1 MKKILLLITNS
12 LFAIL
17 LFAQTNSGGGAP
29 AGAVFVDPSNYNG
42 GTLNPGP
49 SLLFGGPTGE
59 GIASKRNGGGNQ
71 WGLDFYTNH
80 LNRIAITNGGFVGIG
95 TTTPQKQLSISTGMN
110 IDQSNQNAGGINAG
124 TLTFG
129 SNSGEGI
136 GSSRIGPINLYGLDL
151 YTNGL
156 PRVYITNTGNVG
168 IGTSPAPNSV
178 AKFVVAGAIASSAAF
193 MPSDIRYKKNIVQI
207 NHALKTIMAISGFK
221 YNLRTDEYPEM
232 NFDSKPQYGLLAQE
246 VEKVIPEI
254 VYSLNDGY
262 KALDYT
268 RIIPFL
274 VEGMKEQQHQIEKQQ
289 QQIEELKKLVQALIK
304 Q

>member
-1 MKKILLLITNS
+1 MKKIFLLIANS

-17 LFAQTNSGGGAP
+17 LFAQTNGGGGAP
-29 AGAVFVDPSNYNG
+29 AGAVNVDPSNYNG

-49 SLLFGGPTGE
+49 GLLFGGPTGE
-59 GIASKRNGGGNQ
+59 GIASKRNSGGNQ

-95 TTTPQKQLSISTGMN
+95 TTTPQKQLSIANGMN
-110 IDQSNQNAGGINAG
+110 IDQSNQNGGGINAG

-151 YTNGL
+151 YTNNL

-168 IGTSPAPNSV
+168 VGTCPGPNSV

-193 MPSDIRYKKNIVQI
+193 MPSDIRFKKNIVPI
-207 NHALKTIMAISGFK
+207 ANALKKVMALNGSS
-221 YNLRTDEYPEM
+221 YLLRTDEFPNM
-232 NFDSKPQYGLLAQE
+232 NFDTKTQYGLIAQE
-246 VEKVIPEI
+246 VEKVVPEI
-254 VYSLNDGY
+254 VYSLDNGY
-262 KALDYT
+262 KAIDYA

-274 VEGMKEQQHQIEKQQ
+274 VEGMKEQQRIIDEQQ
-289 QQIEELKKLVQALIK
+289 QQINQLMKMVKAIK
-304 Q
+304 R

>member
-1 MKKILLLITNS
+1 MKKIFLLIANS

-17 LFAQTNSGGGAP
+17 LFAQTNGGGGAP
-29 AGAVFVDPSNYNG
+29 AGAVNVDPSNYNG

-49 SLLFGGPTGE
+49 GLLFGGPTGE
-59 GIASKRNGGGNQ
+59 GIASKRNSGGNQ

-95 TTTPQKQLSISTGMN
+95 TTIPQKQLSIANGMN
-110 IDQSNQNAGGINAG
+110 IDQSNQNAGGINLG

-151 YTNGL
+151 YTNNI
-156 PRVYITNTGNVG
+156 PRVYVTNTGNVG
-168 IGTSPAPNSV
+168 IGTCPGPNSV
-178 AKFVVAGAIASSAAF
+178 AKFVVAGGIASSAAF
-193 MPSDIRYKKNIVQI
+193 MPSDIRFKKNIAPI
-207 NHALKTIMAISGFK
+207 RNALKKIMALNGFS
-221 YNLRTDEYPEM
+221 YLLRTDEFPQM
-232 NFDSKPQYGLLAQE
+232 NFDKKTQFGLIAQE
-246 VEKVIPEI
+246 VEKVLPEI
-254 VYSLNDGY
+254 VYSLDNGY

-274 VEGMKEQQHQIEKQQ
+274 VEGMKEQQRMIEEQQ
-289 QQIEELKKLVQALIK
+289 QQINELMKMIK
-304 Q
+304 TLK